1 MILNRRAN
9 RLCFQVTETTRET
22 IVLNKDGIETRD
34 TIHTLEKSESKEP
47 KKASLFTCR
56 KIILLLLVVAGAVL
70 LFLYFTKQKDIMSVD
85 NIMES

>member
-1 MILNRRAN
+1 MGIIEGDVITVH
-9 RLCFQVTETTRET
+9 CEQQVTETTRVT

-34 TIHTLEKSESKEP
+34 TIHTLEKSES
-47 KKASLFTCR
+47 KASLFTCR